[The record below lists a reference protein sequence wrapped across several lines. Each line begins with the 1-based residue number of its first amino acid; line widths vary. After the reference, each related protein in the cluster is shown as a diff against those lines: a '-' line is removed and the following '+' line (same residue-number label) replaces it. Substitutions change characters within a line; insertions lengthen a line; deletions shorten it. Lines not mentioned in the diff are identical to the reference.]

1 MVVYELYDGLPTF
14 GKWVETSNAG
24 GSELLVETLV
34 VEELH
39 AGEHAKSRMHLET
52 NFMPRK
58 TDWAFAQIPAAD
70 PHQGQYKGSLMNY
83 PTWWIDPDY
92 EDDLH
97 DQSLHAEVA
106 HVSLLLQ
113 LQYPLGPFQSLRPGD
128 TFASF
133 KSWLS
138 LFDSDDVER
147 QSLSRRRVVRTL
159 FPQITEAPLYFY
171 ATQADSASIRAAA
184 DQCAETGFEAIILS
198 FGSGFN
204 PSSTGAPH

>member
-1 MVVYELYDGLPTF
+1 
-14 GKWVETSNAG
+14 
-24 GSELLVETLV
+24 
-34 VEELH
+34 
-39 AGEHAKSRMHLET
+39 
-52 NFMPRK
+52 
-58 TDWAFAQIPAAD
+58 
-70 PHQGQYKGSLMNY
+70 MNY

-113 LQYPLGPFQSLRPGD
+113 LQYPLGPYQSLRPGD